1 MSPAPFFQVRV
12 HERTHTGE
20 KPFKCTFCDF
30 RSAQGGNI
38 RIHERR
44 HTGEK
49 PYPCPYC
56 SFASVTSSGTTFH
69 VRSVHPD
76 KDPKEIPRPPVRS
89 HRRVAP
95 VILLPAPTPEDPT
108 ARVWMPAPVPGVII
122 LGAPSRVRSG
132 VPASQLEVDAA
143 SSASGTGATGGCAP
157 SSRNRAALPL
167 AVTRRGDNSGDPQ
180 AANADPRLRSHG
192 DDAHRPSHAQAQA
205 GDLGSRSPPA
215 ASDLAVGV
223 GVKSEVPTLKHSES
237 ESA

>member
-1 MSPAPFFQVRV
+1 MSRYLLFHGTRQVRV

-20 KPFKCTFCDF
+20 KPYKCTFCDF

-108 ARVWMPAPVPGVII
+108 ARVWMPAPMPGAII
-122 LGAPSRVRSG
+122 LGVPSRG
-132 VPASQLEVDAA
+132 VPASSQLEVDAA
-143 SSASGTGATGGCAP
+143 SSAIGTGATGGCPP

-167 AVTRRGDNSGDPQ
+167 AVTRRGGNLGDPQ
-180 AANADPRLRSHG
+180 AANADPRLHSHG
-192 DDAHRPSHAQAQA
+192 DDAHRPSHAQA
-205 GDLGSRSPPA
+205 GDFGSRSPQA
-215 ASDLAVGV
+215 ASDIALGV
-223 GVKSEVPTLKHSES
+223 RSEVPTLKHSEP